1 MSGVSAKPTPVGV
14 LVVRPL
20 HISII
25 GAIAAAVVLGSMIV
39 LGLMLRGSQDGIV
52 FRPFDQVG
60 LISVGVFGAAGIMLV
75 ARPRLKADEQGI
87 AVRNVL
93 GETYFPWAVVIR
105 IAFPAGAHWAQ
116 VVLAD
121 DETHP
126 LLAIQAMDRQ
136 RAVDALQAVRE
147 LHAKYAPPRPPLS
160 PEAAER
166 VRRRLQAE
174 AAAAA
179 ARPLGRLEIID
190 RDMAAKGAKRR
201 HKGRADRA

>member
-1 MSGVSAKPTPVGV
+1 MTDDRPEPA
-14 LVVRPL
+14 LVVRPRL
-20 HISII
+20 ISIW
-25 GAIAAAVVLGSMIV
+25 GAIAAAAVLGSMIV
-39 LGLMLRGSQDGIV
+39 LGLLLHGSQDGIV
-52 FRPFDQVG
+52 FRPFDQAG

-75 ARPRLKADEQGI
+75 ARPRLRADANGM

-93 GETYFPWAVVIR
+93 GETYFPWQVVIR
-105 IAFPAGAHWAQ
+105 IAFPPGSHWAQ

-126 LLAIQAMDRQ
+126 LLAIQAMDKQ
-136 RAVDALQAVRE
+136 RAVAALKAVRE
-147 LHAKYAPPRPPLS
+147 LHAKYAPEQPKLS

-166 VRRRLQAE
+166 ARRRLQAE

-190 RDMAAKGAKRR
+190 REMAAKGRKRR
-201 HKGRADRA
+201 RIDPHL